1 MMSYDDEEGEPT
13 PRVSAE
19 VEGDAIK
26 ATFSIGMPTTE
37 EVADAF
43 ARRMYADYSAGKD
56 LRAAAADRFGDLI
69 SEAVDDAA
77 KKAIADALAA
87 PRQPTDEFGNPTG
100 PARTFAQLIGEQVK
114 AWQDQTVDPYNGS
127 PKAGGGYNSNVI
139 TRAQYLV
146 RQVGAAEFE
155 KQAKEAVAAV
165 RTEAKAMVET
175 SIKQAV
181 ASSLSALSK

>member
-1 MMSYDDEEGEPT
+1 MSYEDDDYEPA

-37 EVADAF
+37 EIADAF
-43 ARRMYADYSAGKD
+43 ARRMYAEYTAGKE
-56 LRAAAADRFGDLI
+56 LRAAAADRFEALI
-69 SEAVDDAA
+69 SAAVDDAA
-77 KKAIADALAA
+77 KTAIADALAT

-100 PARTFAQLIGEQVK
+100 PARTFAQMIGEQVK
-114 AWQDQTVDPYNGS
+114 AWETQTVDPYQGT
-127 PKAGGGYNSNVI
+127 PKSASAYDSKNVI